1 MLWILSLVAR
11 SSNESQKTK
20 ARILLKPKEPTLNRR
35 IQVCG
40 EGDTVGDVLADERA
54 AFYDSPMSLFLSVSK
69 CGDACEMSVVAPDVR
84 DSILK
89 ERERD
94 RERQ

>member
-54 AFYDSPMSLFLSVSK
+54 AFYDSPNNVTISECL
-69 CGDACEMSVVAPDVR
+69 
-84 DSILK
+84 
-89 ERERD
+89 
-94 RERQ
+94 